1 MKKKKRVVAPSSLPT
16 RISLWPTI
24 VIYLLLEKLQAT
36 GVVQGIV
43 YTLLV
48 VWWILV
54 IYNSNREE
62 SRDVPGFGDI

>member
-1 MKKKKRVVAPSSLPT
+1 MKKKKRVIAPSSLPA
-16 RISLWPTI
+16 RIPLWPTI

-36 GVVQGIV
+36 DLVKGVV

-48 VWWILV
+48 IWWV
-54 IYNSNREE
+54 VAIYNSNREE

>member
-1 MKKKKRVVAPSSLPT
+1 MKKKKRVVALSSLPT
-16 RISLWPTI
+16 RIPLWPTI

-36 GVVQGIV
+36 GLVQGIV

-48 VWWILV
+48 IWWV
-54 IYNSNREE
+54 VAIYNLNREE

>member
-16 RISLWPTI
+16 RIPLWPTI

-36 GVVQGIV
+36 GLVQGIV

>member
-16 RISLWPTI
+16 RIPLWPTI

-48 VWWILV
+48 IWWV
-54 IYNSNREE
+54 VAIYNSNREE